1 MENLSYDDLI
11 DYATEVITEIRRRAY
26 GEGYEQGKFD
36 QRMDSAFN
44 DVAKITNTVGINIG
58 ETEQEKRDRIVG
70 QARND
75 IERFKVRGI
84 NGDEVYEVTRS
95 SYISEVLSR
104 GDYATCYA
112 RFVVNKGKRTVVALM
127 RGELSDTVY
136 SRGIAKC
143 APGDCFNVHIGK
155 AIALRRAL
163 GLDVPDEYIN
173 APQPTEVRVGDIIRW
188 KTSYRNYR
196 VDKHR
201 KDERYNFT
209 DMGSGQRFYG
219 MEYRNIE
226 TVVNIIDDS
235 REEEEIR

>member
-1 MENLSYDDLI
+1 
-11 DYATEVITEIRRRAY
+11 
-26 GEGYEQGKFD
+26 
-36 QRMDSAFN
+36 
-44 DVAKITNTVGINIG
+44 TVGINIG

-95 SYISEVLSR
+95 SYISEVWSR

-163 GLDVPDEYIN
+163 DLEVPDEYLN
-173 APQPTEVRVGDIIRW
+173 APQPTEVREGDFVKTTRDW
-188 KTSYRNYR
+188 K
-196 VDKHR
+196 HAI
-201 KDERYNFT
+201 E
-209 DMGSGQRFYG
+209 GPFYKG
-219 MEYRNIE
+219 
-226 TVVNIIDDS
+226 
-235 REEEEIR
+235 

>member
-70 QARND
+70 QAKND

-163 GLDVPDEYIN
+163 DLEVPDEYLN
-173 APQPTEVRVGDIIRW
+173 APQPTDVRVGDVVRFPTGQVPNNLYEVISLSDKWNLRLV
-188 KTSYRNYR
+188 KNMHSDHGVGLTAH
-196 VDKHR
+196 VDDFIDTK
-201 KDERYNFT
+201 
-209 DMGSGQRFYG
+209 
-219 MEYRNIE
+219 
-226 TVVNIIDDS
+226 IIDDS
-235 REEEEIR
+235 RE